1 MKRRPNHSKKKTS
14 RRSRRNREA
23 KFLETIHLNAAGID
37 IGSASHW
44 VAVPEDRDDQP
55 VREFRSF
62 TPDLH
67 ALADWLDVC
76 GIETVAMESTGV
88 YWIPL
93 FEILQERGFEVLLV
107 NARHV
112 KGVPGRKSDVSDC
125 QWLQQLHTFGLLR
138 GSFRPDAEI
147 TALRT
152 LVRHRGTLVQESAAH
167 IQRMQKSM
175 TLMNLQLHN
184 VLSDVTGVTGMAIL
198 RDIVA
203 GQTDPAVLTRHRDYR
218 CRASKEEFVASLT
231 GHYRSELIFALRQS
245 IELYDVYQDKIRAC
259 DDQIEALIR
268 ALNAQCPI
276 PDRELTA
283 LPRTRKPRKNE
294 PQFDIRSPL
303 FALAGGV
310 DITEVPG
317 IGPYSALQ
325 LISEIGLDMSRWPSP
340 DHFASWLTLAP
351 HNKISGGK
359 LLGSATQPSNNRA
372 AKTLRIAAMSCARS
386 DHALAAFY
394 RRLAG
399 RIGKAKA
406 ITATARKLAVII
418 YCMLRDHTP
427 YRDQPAAEYDERHR
441 KRALRSLRKRAQSLG
456 FDLVQADTGLILE
469 SPLPTPTTP

>member
-1 MKRRPNHSKKKTS
+1 MKRKPNPASKKN
-14 RRSRRNREA
+14 RRNRRNRVA
-23 KFLETIHLNAAGID
+23 KFLEKVHLNAAGID

-44 VAVPEDRDDQP
+44 VAVPEDRDDEP
-55 VREFRSF
+55 VREFKSF

-76 GIETVAMESTGV
+76 GIETIAMESTGV

-147 TALRT
+147 TAIRT
-152 LVRHRGTLVQESAAH
+152 LMRHRGTIVQEAASH
-167 IQRMQKSM
+167 IQRMQKAM

-184 VLSDVTGVTGMAIL
+184 VITDVTGVTGMAIL

-203 GQTDPAVLTRHRDYR
+203 GHTDPAVLARHRDYR
-218 CRASKEEFVASLT
+218 CKASEAEFVASLT
-231 GHYRSELIFALRQS
+231 GHYRDELVFVLRQL

-259 DDQIEALIR
+259 DEQIEALIR
-268 ALNAQCPI
+268 VLEAQCPA
-276 PDRELTA
+276 PNRELPTP
-283 LPRTRKPRKNE
+283 PRTKKPRKNE
-294 PQFDIRSPL
+294 PHFDIRSPL
-303 FALAGGV
+303 FSLSGGV
-310 DITEVPG
+310 DLTEVPG
-317 IGPYSALQ
+317 IGPYAALQ

-340 DHFASWLTLAP
+340 GHFASWLTLAP

-359 LLGSATQPSNNRA
+359 LLGSATQPSNSRA
-372 AKTLRIAAMSCARS
+372 ANTLRLAVMSFTKS
-386 DHALAAFY
+386 DHALGAFY

-406 ITATARKLAVII
+406 ITATARKLAIII
-418 YCMLRDHTP
+418 YCMLRDCTP
-427 YRDQPAAEYDERHR
+427 YREQSAAVYDERHR
-441 KRALRSLRKRAQSLG
+441 KRVLNGLRKRAQSLG
-456 FDLVQADTGLILE
+456 FDLVQTDTGLVLE
-469 SPLPTPTTP
+469 

>member
-1 MKRRPNHSKKKTS
+1 MKRRPKDATKKN
-14 RRSRRNREA
+14 RRRNGRNRVA
-23 KFLETIHLNAAGID
+23 KFLERVHLNAAGID

-44 VAVPEDRDDQP
+44 VAVPEDCDDQP
-55 VREFRSF
+55 VREFKSF
-62 TPDLH
+62 TRDLH
-67 ALADWLDVC
+67 ALIDWLNVC
-76 GIETVAMESTGV
+76 GIDTVAMESTGV

-147 TALRT
+147 TAIRT
-152 LVRHRGTLVQESAAH
+152 LVRHRSTLVQEAAAH
-167 IQRMQKSM
+167 IQRMQK
-175 TLMNLQLHN
+175 TLTMMNLQLHN
-184 VLSDVTGVTGMAIL
+184 VLTDVTGVTGMAIL

-203 GQTDPAVLTRHRDYR
+203 GHTDPALLVRHRDYR
-218 CRASKEEFVASLT
+218 CKASKDEFVASLT
-231 GHYRSELIFALRQS
+231 GHYRPELVFALGQS

-259 DDQIEALIR
+259 DEQIEALIR
-268 ALNAQCPI
+268 NLQAQCLT
-276 PDRELTA
+276 PDLQLA
-283 LPRTRKPRKNE
+283 SRTKTKRHRKNE
-294 PQFDIRSPL
+294 PHFDIRSPL
-303 FALAGGV
+303 FALCGGV
-310 DITEVPG
+310 DITDVPG
-317 IGPYSALQ
+317 IGPYAALQ

-359 LLGSATQPSNNRA
+359 LLASATQPSSNRA
-372 AKTLRIAAMSCARS
+372 AKTLRLAVMSFTRS

-406 ITATARKLAVII
+406 ITATARKLAIII
-418 YCMLRDHTP
+418 YCMLRDHSS
-427 YRDQPAAEYDERHR
+427 YRHLPAAAYDQRHR
-441 KRALRSLRKRAQSLG
+441 TRVLHGLRKRAKSLG
-456 FDLVQADTGLILE
+456 FDLVQLDTGLVLE
-469 SPLPTPTTP
+469 

>member
-1 MKRRPNHSKKKTS
+1 MKRRPNASKNNL
-14 RRSRRNREA
+14 RNRQKRVA
-23 KFLETIHLNAAGID
+23 KLLEMVHLNAAGID

-93 FEILQERGFEVLLV
+93 FEILQERGLEVLLV

-112 KGVPGRKSDVSDC
+112 KGVPGRKSDVTDC

-147 TALRT
+147 TAIRT
-152 LVRHRGTLVQESAAH
+152 LVRHRGTLVREAAAH
-167 IQRMQKSM
+167 IQRMQKTM

-184 VLSDVTGVTGMAIL
+184 VISDVTGVTGMAIL

-203 GQTDPAVLTRHRDYR
+203 GHTDPAVLALHRDYR
-218 CRASKEEFVASLT
+218 CKASNEEFVASLT
-231 GHYRSELIFALRQS
+231 GHYRGELVFALRQS

-259 DDQIEALIR
+259 DEQIEALIR
-268 ALNAQCPI
+268 ALEAQCPT
-276 PDRELTA
+276 PERELT
-283 LPRTRKPRKNE
+283 TKPRSKRPRRHE
-294 PQFDIRSPL
+294 PHFDIRSPL
-303 FALAGGV
+303 FKLSGGV
-310 DITEVPG
+310 DLTEV
-317 IGPYSALQ
+317 
-325 LISEIGLDMSRWPSP
+325 
-340 DHFASWLTLAP
+340 P

-359 LLGSATQPSNNRA
+359 LLGSATQPSANRA
-372 AKTLRIAAMSCARS
+372 AKTLRFAVMSFTRS
-386 DHALAAFY
+386 DHALGAFY

-406 ITATARKLAVII
+406 VTATARKLAMII
-418 YCMLRDHTP
+418 FCMLRDHTP
-427 YRDQPAAEYDERHR
+427 YRDQPAAAYDERQR
-441 KRALRSLRKRAQSLG
+441 KRVLHGLRKRAQSLG
-456 FDLVQADTGLILE
+456 FDLVQLDTGLVLE
-469 SPLPTPTTP
+469 SCAQKT